1 MGFQYAVIG
10 AGRQGTAAAYD
21 MVKFGDADEVRL
33 ADVRLLQARHAATRV
48 NRLAGARLAR
58 ALPVDVSDSAAT
70 RRILEGVDVCLSAV
84 PYFFNL
90 DLTRAAI
97 ESGVSMVDLGGNT
110 EIVRKQ
116 LMLDPKAREAG
127 VSVIPDCGMGPGLNI
142 TLAVYA
148 IDLLDVPRHVFI
160 YDGGLPVRP
169 EPPWDYALTFNI
181 EGLTN
186 EYDGDAVFLR
196 EGELVR
202 VPALSE
208 RELIEVPPLGLLEA
222 AVTSGGL
229 STAPWT
235 FRGKLTTLQNKTLR
249 YPGHWDRIA
258 VLRDLGLFRQEPV
271 MVDGHRTIPRHL
283 FHALFEP
290 QVRPKEIEDI
300 CVERIR
306 ALGLKDGEDAEV
318 VVDLIDR
325 FDSSTGFTA
334 MERLTG
340 WHAAIA
346 AEMIARGAVA
356 PGVHS
361 VESGLPGRPFVD
373 EVRRR
378 RISIEE
384 RITFHDG
391 TSLSDRWP
399 RPVLGPAI
407 LH

>member
-1 MGFQYAVIG
+1 M
-10 AGRQGTAAAYD
+10 
-21 MVKFGDADEVRL
+21 
-33 ADVRLLQARHAATRV
+33 
-48 NRLAGARLAR
+48 
-58 ALPVDVSDSAAT
+58 
-70 RRILEGVDVCLSAV
+70 
-84 PYFFNL
+84 
-90 DLTRAAI
+90 
-97 ESGVSMVDLGGNT
+97 
-110 EIVRKQ
+110 
-116 LMLDPKAREAG
+116 
-127 VSVIPDCGMGPGLNI
+127 
-142 TLAVYA
+142 
-148 IDLLDVPRHVFI
+148 
-160 YDGGLPVRP
+160 
-169 EPPWDYALTFNI
+169 
-181 EGLTN
+181 
-186 EYDGDAVFLR
+186 
-196 EGELVR
+196 
-202 VPALSE
+202 
-208 RELIEVPPLGLLEA
+208 
-222 AVTSGGL
+222 
-229 STAPWT
+229 
-235 FRGKLTTLQNKTLR
+235 
-249 YPGHWDRIA
+249 
-258 VLRDLGLFRQEPV
+258 
-271 MVDGHRTIPRHL
+271 
-283 FHALFEP
+283 FEP